1 MKKILFISVLFTS
14 FLFSSCGDD
23 LKDLL
28 DISIDTTIVENIDVN
43 VVSGTNSLDQTV
55 IFSLLENTNT
65 NEYIDKLKT
74 LKIKKMTYKIIDFT
88 GDSSGTITANLKAD
102 ETTLH
107 SISDVTVKSAFDNG
121 TVFEVTNEA
130 ALINA
135 ATTLLDSKIITLKTS
150 GQTVSTS
157 NMDFKIQVIIELEV
171 VANPL

>member
-28 DISIDTTIVENIDVN
+28 DISIDTTIVENIDVD

-65 NEYIDKLKT
+65 NKYIDKLKT

-88 GDSSGTITANLKAD
+88 GDSSGTITANLKAA

-107 SISDVTVKSAFDNG
+107 SISDVTVKSAFDNE

-135 ATTLLDSKIITLKTS
+135 ARTLLDSKIITLETS

-157 NMDFKIQVIIELEV
+157 NMNFKIKVIIELEV